1 MKLGSVILEMYVFL
15 LITLGVTWAVPAWR
29 NRLYIQRKIK
39 SLDCFF
45 IFGSIAFE
53 LIFKTYRFLN
63 LPPADIVVW
72 SYDVLFVG
80 VLNVLVYKDLLPE
93 KRIWVFGV
101 LLVFFVLVYYLG
113 SHLIYWNYIVLIL
126 GFTFLLIQKLLNDGR
141 PTWSSFSLLSYSVLY
156 IIIFITTIFDSIEFN
171 WSESKLMDY
180 FGING
185 ASILLLNV
193 IILYVKSRRPV
204 HIR

>member
-1 MKLGSVILEMYVFL
+1 MKLGSVILQIYQL
-15 LITLGVTWAVPAWR
+15 LLLTLGVTWAVPAWR
-29 NRLYIQRKIK
+29 NRWYIQRKIK
-39 SLDCFF
+39 SLDRFF
-45 IFGSIAFE
+45 IFGSIVFE
-53 LIFKTYRFLN
+53 LIFKTYRFLH

-80 VLNVLVYKDLLPE
+80 VLNVMVYKDLLPE
-93 KRIWVFGV
+93 KRKWVFSV
-101 LLVFFVLVYYLG
+101 LLVLFVLVYCLG
-113 SHLIYWNYIVLIL
+113 SHLIFWNYIVLIL
-126 GFTFLLIQKLLNDGR
+126 GFSFLLIQKLVNDGR

-156 IIIFITTIFDSIEFN
+156 ISIFIATILDSTEFN

-185 ASILLLNV
+185 SSVLLLNV